1 MLLHIHPFR
10 RESPPPPHTPW
21 HSLTPQ
27 TRLLCT
33 ILIVFAIA
41 LTPNGRWET
50 WGIYG
55 LAVVSLMLLT
65 RVSLSLLLSR
75 VTIEF
80 AFVGFVLLGTLFNT
94 KGQVVWTWGFLQV
107 TDLALVVLGSVA
119 IKVVLSLL
127 MLNILILTTSI
138 SALFQALQVL
148 RMPPLLVAI
157 MASMYRYLQV
167 LIQEF
172 TNMRRAALSRNLM
185 LTNASTRRVIGNMI
199 GSLFIRTYERGERV
213 YQAMLARGYQGLPP
227 VGKVPPYKQRD
238 FLTFILTGFIILSG
252 QLLILL
258 A

>member
-10 RESPPPPHTPW
+10 QESLQTFNTPW

-33 ILIVFAIA
+33 ILTVFAIA

-50 WGIYG
+50 WGIYA

-65 RVSLSLLLSR
+65 QVSLSLLLSR

-80 AFVGFVLLGTLFNT
+80 AFVGFILLGTLFSP
-94 KGQVVWTWGFLQV
+94 KGQVVWKWGFLQI
-107 TDLALVVLGSVA
+107 TDFGLIILGSVV
-119 IKVVLSLL
+119 IKVILSLL

-148 RMPPLLVAI
+148 RMPRLLVAI
-157 MASMYRYLQV
+157 MASMYRYLHV

-172 TNMRRAALSRNLM
+172 TSMRRAALSRNLM

-227 VGKVPPYKQRD
+227 VGKVPPYRQRD
-238 FLTFILTGFIILSG
+238 FLTFILTGLIICLG
-252 QLLILL
+252 QAL
-258 A
+258 